1 MIINIIIF
9 QKRVIDK
16 KKMASLL
23 RINFFFLIDRVLK
36 FELS

>member
-16 KKMASLL
+16 KKNG
-23 RINFFFLIDRVLK
+23 IVVEDKFFF
-36 FELS
+36 FN